1 MLFYYWKSI
10 NNQKNNF
17 KIQRKNEIPFLE
29 KDRNKFFYFIPMF
42 LGFLLEKQGKPPKI
56 EEGLSLTYLIDKN
69 QYIHFGNH
77 KSLKSDSGSEV
88 SFQKSTYFFFKKMK
102 IRLFLIFIY

>member
-1 MLFYYWKSI
+1 MKSLFWK
-10 NNQKNNF
+10 
-17 KIQRKNEIPFLE
+17 KIETSS
-29 KDRNKFFYFIPMF
+29 FFSSYFF
-42 LGFLLEKQGKPPKI
+42 TFYLEKQGKPPKI

-88 SFQKSTYFFFKKMK
+88 SFQKSTIFFLK
-102 IRLFLIFIY
+102 IRLFLCFFKKKYV

>member
-1 MLFYYWKSI
+1 MKSLFWK
-10 NNQKNNF
+10 
-17 KIQRKNEIPFLE
+17 KIETSSFSFSYFLT
-29 KDRNKFFYFIPMF
+29 FY
-42 LGFLLEKQGKPPKI
+42 LEKQGKPPKI

-88 SFQKSTYFFFKKMK
+88 SFQKSTYFFFKITYSYFLLKKYVKMTISYLFKK
-102 IRLFLIFIY
+102 ICKNDYF